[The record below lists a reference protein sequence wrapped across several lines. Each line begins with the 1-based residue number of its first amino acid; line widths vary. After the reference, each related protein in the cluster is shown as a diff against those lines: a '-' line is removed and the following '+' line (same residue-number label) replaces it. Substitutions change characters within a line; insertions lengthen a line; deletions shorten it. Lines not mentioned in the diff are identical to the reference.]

1 MKNFLELIEK
11 KIKSN
16 LVIEKIKIIDNTHRH
31 TKHKFFDK
39 NKFHISLE
47 IYSKHLKSLNRI
59 KAQRM
64 IMDILKEELNYKI
77 HALEIKIK

>member
-16 LVIEKIKIIDNTHRH
+16 LVIEKIKIIDNTYKH

-47 IYSKHLKSLNRI
+47 IYSKYLKSLNRI

>member
-11 KIKSN
+11 KIKKN
-16 LVIEKIKIIDNTHRH
+16 LVIEKIKIVDNTHEH

-39 NKFHISLE
+39 NKYHISLE

-59 KAQRM
+59 NAQRL
-64 IMDILKEELNYKI
+64 IMDVLKEELNHKI

>member
-1 MKNFLELIEK
+1 MNNFLKIIEK
-11 KIKSN
+11 KISENVSCEKI
-16 LVIEKIKIIDNTHRH
+16 LVIDNSHKH
-31 TKHKFFDK
+31 KKHKFFDK

>member
-11 KIKSN
+11 KIKNN
-16 LVIEKIKIIDNTHRH
+16 LVIEKIKIVDNTHEH
-31 TKHKFFDK
+31 KKHKFFDK
-39 NKFHISLE
+39 NKYHISLE

-59 KAQRM
+59 NAQRL
-64 IMDILKEELNYKI
+64 IMDVLKEELNHKI